1 MFGLKQYVYSSM
13 TLLPILLLPDSLLAV
28 ELSPSTEVQKN
39 ISILQESNQCS
50 QCNLSGANLNRLD
63 LSGAN
68 LEGADLSR
76 AKLFLTNLSG
86 ANLRNA
92 DLREAS
98 FGGADLAEADLRGA
112 DLAGASLV
120 GAYMSGTLL
129 DGEMVATTPYAQDAI
144 SDIEE
149 TVYVEDTV
157 NSKALPETEEMSI
170 GTRRDFEETPPS
182 LPVEEKEQQI
192 EKQSPKIAAI
202 ENDTFAY
209 DDVTEDTLPKQSA
222 AAPDVKD
229 APAIRDVRLQE
240 ETEPEILLSDTTK
253 KQLSSE
259 NTAVTS
265 AQEQEIQAESQS
277 VDESFA
283 AKDESPASDLQSD
296 TQEENIEIVEQT
308 EIVEIVEEEKPIM
321 ADVDVPQ
328 EFVTSRDAPAE
339 KVSETEVAVGGEG
352 EILEN
357 TQVSDSEVGADENKD
372 AAGEDV
378 GIVQSMLN
386 VFSSSTPEEPPTEVM
401 SNVARL
407 LDTKQCYGCNLSGV
421 NLSGENLD
429 GADLEAADLSNTVLT
444 KVDFEGANLKG
455 ANLSGAD
462 LSEADLSEADMYKAV
477 LTNAN
482 LTNAKLEGTLL
493 DDVDLSGVTGYQQPL
508 MLMEQN

>member
-1 MFGLKQYVYSSM
+1 MFALKQYVYSAM
-13 TLLPILLLPDSLLAV
+13 ILLPILLLPDSLLAV

-39 ISILQESNQCS
+39 IFILQESNQCS

-68 LEGADLSR
+68 LEGANLSR

-112 DLAGASLV
+112 DLTGASLV

-182 LPVEEKEQQI
+182 VPVEEKEQQI

-209 DDVTEDTLPKQSA
+209 DDATEDTLPEQSA
-222 AAPDVKD
+222 AAPDVKA

-259 NTAVTS
+259 NTSVTK
-265 AQEQEIQAESQS
+265 AQEQGIPDESQS
-277 VDESFA
+277 VDEGFA
-283 AKDESPASDLQSD
+283 TQDESPVSDLQSD
-296 TQEENIEIVEQT
+296 TEEESIETVEQT
-308 EIVEIVEEEKPIM
+308 EVVEIVEEEKPIM

-328 EFVTSRDAPAE
+328 EFVTSQDAPVE
-339 KVSETEVAVGGEG
+339 EVTEPAVAAGGEE
-352 EILEN
+352 EILGI
-357 TQVSDSEVGADENKD
+357 TPVSVSVDAEDSEE
-372 AAGEDV
+372 V
-378 GIVQSMLN
+378 GIIQNMLN
-386 VFSSSTPEEPPTEVM
+386 VFSFSSTPEEPTTEAM
-401 SNVARL
+401 QNVARL

-429 GADLEAADLSNTVLT
+429 GADLEAADLSNAVLT

-462 LSEADLSEADMYKAV
+462 LSGADLSEADMYKAV